1 MVVEGRQER
10 LKADKC
16 TKIEILY
23 HILLDEESHL
33 PRVVVAREADASPGH
48 VKAAADIGKL
58 QGHQATFRFRA
69 GFGGVTGGPAA
80 AISASRFNR
89 CSRSEAVI
97 RARCKI
103 SASHSACAA
112 LAPLC
117 FDA

>member
-10 LKADKC
+10 LKADKG
-16 TKIEILY
+16 TAIDMAN
-23 HILLDEESHL
+23 HILLYEESHL
-33 PRVVVAREADASPGH
+33 PRVVVAREADAPSGR

-69 GFGGVTGGPAA
+69 GFGGVAGGPAA

-103 SASHSACAA
+103 SASHSA
-112 LAPLC
+112 
-117 FDA
+117 